1 MRISTL
7 KKHRAAMAVMLV
19 ALIAP
24 FFAGGVGALEQGQPS
39 KTSIMVAGCRAFAS
53 HDPDPSIRNPDW
65 LAEQLIGPQERAL
78 IPDTPSI
85 KALSMPYEEG
95 LKNGSIGVCR
105 MMLIRTRFIDERLK
119 EAVDGGAKQIVILG
133 AGFDSRAYRLRG
145 LLANTRV
152 IEVDYGPTQEYK
164 KRRVLEVLGGFPPNL
179 KFAPIDFTKDKLDVV
194 LHKAG
199 FRNDVQTF
207 VIWEGVTYY
216 VPEDGIRS
224 TLQVLSKMAPGSQ
237 IAVDF
242 MNKTFVFGDAANP
255 RANPG
260 FPQWGEPWVFG
271 IPDSTEDQFFGQYGY
286 SIGKKASVTGNDPD
300 VAKMYLTRHDGSIYG
315 GPVTAR
321 GGWWVAELTLG
332 KH

>member
-1 MRISTL
+1 M
-7 KKHRAAMAVMLV
+7 
-19 ALIAP
+19 
-24 FFAGGVGALEQGQPS
+24 
-39 KTSIMVAGCRAFAS
+39 
-53 HDPDPSIRNPDW
+53 
-65 LAEQLIGPQERAL
+65 
-78 IPDTPSI
+78 
-85 KALSMPYEEG
+85 
-95 LKNGSIGVCR
+95 
-105 MMLIRTRFIDERLK
+105 
-119 EAVDGGAKQIVILG
+119 
-133 AGFDSRAYRLRG
+133 
-145 LLANTRV
+145 
-152 IEVDYGPTQEYK
+152 
-164 KRRVLEVLGGFPPNL
+164 

-199 FRNDVQTF
+199 FRNDLQTF

-216 VPEDGIRS
+216 VPEDGVRS

-271 IPDSTEDQFFGQYGY
+271 IPDNTEDQFFGQYGY

-315 GPVTAR
+315 GPVPTR
-321 GGWWVAELTLG
+321 GGWWVGRTHAREALSRSDVRSPAVNKYRCVRKRPNASDRSERRQLRNTG
-332 KH
+332 PSASTRPHRS